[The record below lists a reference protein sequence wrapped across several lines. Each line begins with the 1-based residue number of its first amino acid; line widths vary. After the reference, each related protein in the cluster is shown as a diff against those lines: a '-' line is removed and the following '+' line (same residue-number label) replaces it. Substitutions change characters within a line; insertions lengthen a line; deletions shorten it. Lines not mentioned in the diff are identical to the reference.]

1 MVETSFFGTVSS
13 LQRKL
18 WEDLQPTSERLN
30 SSLRILLA
38 TIIALI
44 LMLVWQMPSIYLG
57 MYFIFLVGRDSPTIS
72 LRTGLI
78 SVLTVAVAV
87 AVELGA
93 VILSDSD
100 PMIRVL
106 SVAVVT
112 FIAGVVVASTNFP
125 TLGSTW
131 GLIFCIVIGNWD
143 NHAPADKL
151 VKGSLWLI
159 ATLSVSVCF
168 AGLVAH

>member
-1 MVETSFFGTVSS
+1 MDETSFFGTIESMR
-13 LQRKL
+13 RKL
-18 WEDLQPTSERLN
+18 WEDLQPTPERLN

-87 AVELGA
+87 AVELGV
-93 VILSDSD
+93 VIVSDSD
-100 PMIRVL
+100 TMIRVL

-143 NHAPADKL
+143 
-151 VKGSLWLI
+151 
-159 ATLSVSVCF
+159 
-168 AGLVAH
+168 